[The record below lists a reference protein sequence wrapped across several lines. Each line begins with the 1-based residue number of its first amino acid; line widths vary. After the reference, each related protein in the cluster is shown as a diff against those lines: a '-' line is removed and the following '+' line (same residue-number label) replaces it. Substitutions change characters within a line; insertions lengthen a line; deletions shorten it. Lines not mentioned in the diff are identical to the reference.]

1 MRYDWILFVAMCAA
15 LVLGG
20 CKHEPESITTDY
32 PEYRV
37 VVYDETCVQYLM
49 VGMGNGQAGL
59 GPVIDAAGRPI
70 LNRECVFKTTA
81 SKEIENN

>member
-1 MRYDWILFVAMCAA
+1 MKLALILVMGMIA
-15 LVLGG
+15 G
-20 CKHEPESITTDY
+20 CNSHEPYSIENDFKG
-32 PEYRV
+32 YRV

-59 GPVIDAAGRPI
+59 GPVIDADGRPI

-81 SKEIENN
+81 SKEIKNNS